1 MPNNQPNMK
10 VTYTSDSSKFVAG
23 TRQAK
28 TAVRDFQKTT
38 EQAMGQLGEAFGV
51 NTGKLGQMTSS
62 VKGLGVELSKSGNA
76 GVKAFG
82 EMVSGLDA
90 VKLGIAGLGLGAA
103 IASFKALQATAE
115 NFKKTVAGAN
125 IEMATAAYVSTYQQ
139 AFYDMNTAQGKAM
152 ANFMSG
158 LEKIKAGAG
167 AVLGNFLV
175 NQGNSVSTALLGI
188 ADPKFWKDTIGAMKN
203 ANAVATKA
211 SDIANQI
218 YQLERQR
225 SNMMVDLAGKENR
238 IAELK
243 NIIWDKT
250 NSTVERSEALAEAQ
264 QLIEEKYRSQIDIE
278 TAIADLMEQQNSLAS
293 STPEQIDRANQQ
305 RVKAVNLE
313 SQMNNEQRSLL
324 RQQNSLT
331 SATHASTEALKEQLR
346 QLELVRKAIAE
357 GIDQDI
363 AGRPELYNLGVSGIS
378 MPGATTNASIA
389 LAGYTGQVEQISKAM
404 IDLKASLTDL
414 AADGAVAIGSLIGDL
429 INGENA
435 WGNFGNAALGALG
448 DMAVAVGKTIMQEG
462 IAVEAAKMALT
473 TMSGIG
479 AIAAGAALVAIGSAL
494 KTSLKNAASGNYSA
508 SGGVASSS
516 YGRGSSAGSREYQ
529 ERGFNVEVTGQLI
542 GQGNQLV
549 AVIQQENNRK
559 SHTT

>member
-82 EMVSGLDA
+82 EMVTGLDA

-139 AFYDMNTAQGKAM
+139 AFYDMNTAQGQAM
-152 ANFMSG
+152 ANFMSN
-158 LEKIKAGAG
+158 LEKVKAGAG

-175 NQGNSVSTALLGI
+175 NQGNSVSTSLLGI

-203 ANAVATKA
+203 ANAVATEA
-211 SDIANQI
+211 SEIANQI

-225 SNMMVDLAGKENR
+225 SNMMVDLADKENR
-238 IAELK
+238 ITELK

-250 NSTVERSEALAEAQ
+250 NSTVERSEALAEVQ
-264 QLIEEKYRSQIDIE
+264 QLIRDKYTEQFDIE
-278 TAIADLMEQQNSLAS
+278 NEIADLMEQQNSLAS
-293 STPEQIDRANQQ
+293 STPAQIDRANQQ
-305 RVKAVNLE
+305 RVKANNLVA
-313 SQMNNEQRSLL
+313 QMNNELRSLT
-324 RQQNSLT
+324 RQQNSLAGSVRETTVALSAEAKAMLDVISAQTMKDVTNRVELQSLT
-331 SATHASTEALKEQLR
+331 SPGFPTA
-346 QLELVRKAIAE
+346 
-357 GIDQDI
+357 
-363 AGRPELYNLGVSGIS
+363 
-378 MPGATTNASIA
+378 GATTNPSLS
-389 LAGYTGQVEQISKAM
+389 LAGYTGQVEQVSKA
-404 IDLKASLTDL
+404 ILDVRNSLTDL

-494 KTSLKNAASGNYSA
+494 KTSLKNAASGTYSA
-508 SGGVASSS
+508 STSVASSS
-516 YGRGSSAGSREYQ
+516 YGKGTSMSREYSSR
-529 ERGFNVEVTGQLI
+529 ELNVKVTGTLAAS
-542 GQGNQLV
+542 GSQLV
-549 AVIQQENNRK
+549 AVLNNEEYRK

>member
-82 EMVSGLDA
+82 EMVASLDA
-90 VKLGIAGLGLGAA
+90 VKLGVAGLGLGAA

-139 AFYDMNTAQGKAM
+139 FFFDLNSAQGRAM

-158 LEKIKAGAG
+158 LEKIKSGAG

-175 NQGNSVSTALLGI
+175 NRVSSTSTTSLLGLG
-188 ADPKFWKDTIGAMKN
+188 DPTFWKNTIDQMKA
-203 ANAVATKA
+203 ANAVA
-211 SDIANQI
+211 SESSEIANQI

-225 SNMMVDLAGKENR
+225 SNMMVELADKENR
-238 IAELK
+238 ITELK

-250 NSTVERSEALAEAQ
+250 NSTVERSEALAEVQ
-264 QLIEEKYRSQIDIE
+264 QLIREKYTEQFDIE
-278 TAIADLMEQQNSLAS
+278 NEIADLMEQQNSLAS

-305 RVKAVNLE
+305 RVKANNLVA
-313 SQMNNEQRSLL
+313 QTDRWKRSV
-324 RQQNSLT
+324 RPSLM
-331 SATHASTEALKEQLR
+331 SAT
-346 QLELVRKAIAE
+346 
-357 GIDQDI
+357 
-363 AGRPELYNLGVSGIS
+363 P
-378 MPGATTNASIA
+378 
-389 LAGYTGQVEQISKAM
+389 
-404 IDLKASLTDL
+404 
-414 AADGAVAIGSLIGDL
+414 
-429 INGENA
+429 
-435 WGNFGNAALGALG
+435 
-448 DMAVAVGKTIMQEG
+448 
-462 IAVEAAKMALT
+462 
-473 TMSGIG
+473 
-479 AIAAGAALVAIGSAL
+479 
-494 KTSLKNAASGNYSA
+494 
-508 SGGVASSS
+508 
-516 YGRGSSAGSREYQ
+516 
-529 ERGFNVEVTGQLI
+529 
-542 GQGNQLV
+542 
-549 AVIQQENNRK
+549 
-559 SHTT
+559 

>member
-28 TAVRDFQKTT
+28 TAVKDFQRTT

-76 GVKAFG
+76 GIKAFG

-139 AFYDMNTAQGKAM
+139 FFFDLNSAQGQAM
-152 ANFMSG
+152 ANFMSN
-158 LEKIKAGAG
+158 LEKVKAGAG
-167 AVLGNFLV
+167 AVLGSFLV
-175 NQGNSVSTALLGI
+175 NQGNSLSTSILGI

-203 ANAVATKA
+203 ANAVATEA
-211 SDIANQI
+211 SEIANQI

-225 SNMMVDLAGKENR
+225 SNMMVELADKENR
-238 IAELK
+238 ITELK

-250 NSTVERSEALAEAQ
+250 NSTVERSEALAEVQ
-264 QLIEEKYRSQIDIE
+264 QLIREKYTEQFDIE
-278 TAIADLMEQQNSLAS
+278 NEIADLMEQQNSLAS

-305 RVKAVNLE
+305 RIKANNLVA
-313 SQMNNEQRSLL
+313 QMNGELKSLL
-324 RQQNSLT
+324 RQQNSLNGAVKETVASLSAEAKAMLDVISAQTTKDITNRVELQSLT
-331 SATHASTEALKEQLR
+331 SPGLPTA
-346 QLELVRKAIAE
+346 
-357 GIDQDI
+357 
-363 AGRPELYNLGVSGIS
+363 
-378 MPGATTNASIA
+378 GATTNPSVA
-389 LAGYTGQVEQISKAM
+389 LAGYTGQVEQVSKA
-404 IDLKASLTDL
+404 ILDVRNSLTDL

-479 AIAAGAALVAIGSAL
+479 AIVAGAALVAIGSAL

-508 SGGVASSS
+508 SSGVASSS
-516 YGRGSSAGSREYQ
+516 YGRGSGASSREYQ
-529 ERGFNVEVTGQLI
+529 ERGFNVQVSGTLV
-542 GQGNQLV
+542 GQGSQLV
-549 AVIQQENNRK
+549 AVINNENNRK

>member
-1 MPNNQPNMK
+1 MSSKDPNLK
-10 VTYTSDSSKFVAG
+10 VTITSDSSKFVAG
-23 TRQAK
+23 TGQAK

-38 EQAMGQLGEAFGV
+38 EQAMGQLGDAFGV

-82 EMVSGLDA
+82 EMVASLDA

-125 IEMATAAYVSTYQQ
+125 IEMATAAYVSTYQR
-139 AFYDMNTAQGKAM
+139 FFFDLNSAQGQAM

-158 LEKIKAGAG
+158 LEKIKSGAG
-167 AVLGNFLV
+167 AVLGDFFV
-175 NQGNSVSTALLGI
+175 NRISSESSTSLLGL
-188 ADPKFWKDTIGAMKN
+188 ADPTFWKNTVGRMKA
-203 ANAVATKA
+203 ANAVASEA

-225 SNMMVDLAGKENR
+225 SDMMVDLANTENR
-238 IAELK
+238 ISELK

-250 NSTVERSEALAEAQ
+250 NSTTERSKALAEVQDLIRSKYTQ
-264 QLIEEKYRSQIDIE
+264 QYDIE
-278 TAIADLMEQQNSLAS
+278 SEIADLMENMNSLS
-293 STPEQIDRANQQ
+293 ESTPEEIDKANQQ
-305 RVKAVNLE
+305 RIKANNLVA
-313 SQMNNEQRSLL
+313 QMNGELKSLL
-324 RQQNSLT
+324 RQQNSLNGAVKET
-331 SATHASTEALKEQLR
+331 VASLSAEAKAMLKVVDASIQADLDK
-346 QLELVRKAIAE
+346 
-357 GIDQDI
+357 
-363 AGRPELYNLGVSGIS
+363 RPELYNLGVSGIS
-378 MPGATTNASIA
+378 MPGATTAPNVA
-389 LAGYTGQVEQISKAM
+389 LAGYTGQVEQVSKA
-404 IDLKASLTDL
+404 ILDVRNSLTDL

>member
-28 TAVRDFQKTT
+28 TAVKDFQRTT
-38 EQAMGQLGEAFGV
+38 EQAMGQLGDAFGI

-82 EMVSGLDA
+82 EMVASLDA
-90 VKLGIAGLGLGAA
+90 VKLGIAGLGLAA
-103 IASFKALQATAE
+103 AVASFKALQATAE

-139 AFYDMNTAQGKAM
+139 FFFDLNSAQGKAM
-152 ANFMSG
+152 ANFMSN
-158 LEKIKAGAG
+158 LEKVKAGAG
-167 AVLGNFLV
+167 AVLGSFLV
-175 NQGNSVSTALLGI
+175 NQGNSLSTSILGI
-188 ADPKFWKDTIGAMKN
+188 ADPKFWKDTIGQMKA
-203 ANAVATKA
+203 ANAVATEA
-211 SDIANQI
+211 SEIANQI

-225 SNMMVDLAGKENR
+225 SNMMVDLADKENR
-238 IAELK
+238 ITELK

-250 NSTVERSEALAEAQ
+250 NSTVERSEALAEVQ
-264 QLIEEKYRSQIDIE
+264 QLIREKYTEQFDIE
-278 TAIADLMEQQNSLAS
+278 NEIADLMEQQNSLAS

-305 RVKAVNLE
+305 RVKANNLVA
-313 SQMNNEQRSLL
+313 QMNNELRSLT
-324 RQQNSLT
+324 RQQNSLAGSVRETTVALSAEAKAMLDVISAQTMKDVTNRVELQSLT
-331 SATHASTEALKEQLR
+331 SPGLPTA
-346 QLELVRKAIAE
+346 
-357 GIDQDI
+357 
-363 AGRPELYNLGVSGIS
+363 
-378 MPGATTNASIA
+378 GATTAPNVA
-389 LAGYTGQVEQISKAM
+389 LAGYTGQVEEVSKA
-404 IDLKASLTDL
+404 ILDVRNSLTDL

-508 SGGVASSS
+508 SSGVASSS
-516 YGRGSSAGSREYQ
+516 YGRGSGAGSREYQ
-529 ERGFNVEVTGQLI
+529 ERGFNVNVTGTLV
-542 GQGNQLV
+542 GQGSQLV
-549 AVIQQENNRK
+549 AVINNENNRK

>member
-1 MPNNQPNMK
+1 MSNNQPNMK

-51 NTGKLGQMTSS
+51 NTGKLGQMASS

-139 AFYDMNTAQGKAM
+139 AFYDMNTAQGQAM
-152 ANFMSG
+152 ANFMSN
-158 LEKIKAGAG
+158 LEKVKAGAG

-175 NQGNSVSTALLGI
+175 NQGNSLSTSLFGV
-188 ADPKFWKDTIGAMKN
+188 ADPRFWKDTIGAMKS
-203 ANAVATKA
+203 ANAVATEA
-211 SDIANQI
+211 SEIANQI
-218 YQLERQR
+218 YQLERKR
-225 SNMMVDLAGKENR
+225 SDMMVDLADKENR
-238 IAELK
+238 ITELK

-250 NSTVERSEALAEAQ
+250 NSTVERSEALAKVQ
-264 QLIEEKYRSQIDIE
+264 QLIREKYTEQFDIE
-278 TAIADLMEQQNSLAS
+278 NEIADLMEQQNSLAS
-293 STPEQIDRANQQ
+293 STPEEIDRANQQ
-305 RVKAVNLE
+305 RVKANNLVA
-313 SQMNNEQRSLL
+313 QMNSELRSLL

-331 SATHASTEALKEQLR
+331 GSVKETVAALSAEAKAMLKVVDASIQADLDK
-346 QLELVRKAIAE
+346 
-357 GIDQDI
+357 
-363 AGRPELYNLGVSGIS
+363 RPELYNLGASGIS
-378 MPGATTNASIA
+378 MPGATTAPNVA
-389 LAGYTGQVEQISKAM
+389 LAGYTGQVEEVSRAIL
-404 IDLKASLTDL
+404 DVRNSLTDL

-508 SGGVASSS
+508 SSGVASSS
-516 YGRGSSAGSREYQ
+516 YGRGSGAGSREYQ
-529 ERGFNVEVTGQLI
+529 ERGFNVQVTGTLV
-542 GQGNQLV
+542 GQGSQLV
-549 AVIQQENNRK
+549 AVLNNENNRK